1 MKIIEPKVE
10 LWRQEDAKAHVA
22 RCVRVCYGK
31 ETGNDEATVKRLINS
46 KQIADATV
54 CKECIDK
61 LDNETCFVACDVN
74 KEGYVI
80 STYDTLWIKNN
91 GLKEFFKELDL
102 IQPINIMPKEHFY
115 TVFGNVI
122 KDFYSNKEN
131 ENN

>member
-1 MKIIEPKVE
+1 MKLHSIFGINGLARTCLCCGKIIGYTPVGDNVD
-10 LWRQEDAKAHVA
+10 ED
-22 RCVRVCYGK
+22 
-31 ETGNDEATVKRLINS
+31 LSNS

-80 STYDTLWIKNN
+80 STYDTLWIRNN

-122 KDFYSNKEN
+122 KDSYSNKEN
-131 ENN
+131 ENNRT

>member
-1 MKIIEPKVE
+1 MKLHSIFGINGLARTCLCCGKIIGYTPIGNNVD
-10 LWRQEDAKAHVA
+10 EDFS
-22 RCVRVCYGK
+22 
-31 ETGNDEATVKRLINS
+31 NS
-46 KQIADATV
+46 KQIADAIV

-122 KDFYSNKEN
+122 KDFYSNKED
-131 ENN
+131 ENNRT

>member
-1 MKIIEPKVE
+1 MKLHSIFGINGLARTCLCCGKIIGYTPIGDNVD
-10 LWRQEDAKAHVA
+10 ED
-22 RCVRVCYGK
+22 
-31 ETGNDEATVKRLINS
+31 LSNS

-80 STYDTLWIKNN
+80 STYDTLWIRNN

-102 IQPINIMPKEHFY
+102 IQPINIMLKEHFY

-131 ENN
+131 ENNRT

>member
-1 MKIIEPKVE
+1 MKLHSIFGINGLARTCLCCGKIIGYTPIGDNVD
-10 LWRQEDAKAHVA
+10 EDFS
-22 RCVRVCYGK
+22 
-31 ETGNDEATVKRLINS
+31 NS

-122 KDFYSNKEN
+122 KDFYSNKED
-131 ENN
+131 ENSRT

>member
-1 MKIIEPKVE
+1 MKLHSIFGINGLARTCLCCGKIIGYTPIGDNVD
-10 LWRQEDAKAHVA
+10 EDFS
-22 RCVRVCYGK
+22 
-31 ETGNDEATVKRLINS
+31 NS
-46 KQIADATV
+46 KQIADAIV

-80 STYDTLWIKNN
+80 STYDTLWIRNN

-122 KDFYSNKEN
+122 KDEEIRNNK
-131 ENN
+131 

>member
-1 MKIIEPKVE
+1 MKLHSIFGINGLARTCLCCGKIIGYTPIGDNID
-10 LWRQEDAKAHVA
+10 ED
-22 RCVRVCYGK
+22 
-31 ETGNDEATVKRLINS
+31 LSNS

-122 KDFYSNKEN
+122 KDFYNNKED
-131 ENN
+131 ENNRT

>member
-1 MKIIEPKVE
+1 MKLHSIFGINGLARTCLCCGKIIGYTPVGDNVD
-10 LWRQEDAKAHVA
+10 ED
-22 RCVRVCYGK
+22 
-31 ETGNDEATVKRLINS
+31 LSNS
-46 KQIADATV
+46 RQIADATV

-80 STYDTLWIKNN
+80 STYDTLWIRNN

-131 ENN
+131 ENNRT

>member
-1 MKIIEPKVE
+1 MKLHSIFGINGLARTCLCCGKIIGYTPIGDNVD
-10 LWRQEDAKAHVA
+10 EDFS
-22 RCVRVCYGK
+22 
-31 ETGNDEATVKRLINS
+31 NS

-74 KEGYVI
+74 EEGYVI
-80 STYDTLWIKNN
+80 STYNILWIKNN

-122 KDFYSNKEN
+122 KDFYSNKED
-131 ENN
+131 ENNRT

>member
-1 MKIIEPKVE
+1 MKLHSIFGINGLARTCLCCGKIIGYTPVGDNVD
-10 LWRQEDAKAHVA
+10 ED
-22 RCVRVCYGK
+22 
-31 ETGNDEATVKRLINS
+31 LSNS
-46 KQIADATV
+46 KQIAGATV

-80 STYDTLWIKNN
+80 STYDILWIKNN

-102 IQPINIMPKEHFY
+102 IQPINIMLKEHFY

-131 ENN
+131 ENNRT

>member
-1 MKIIEPKVE
+1 MKLHSIFGINGLARTCLCCGKIIGYTPIGDTVD
-10 LWRQEDAKAHVA
+10 ED
-22 RCVRVCYGK
+22 
-31 ETGNDEATVKRLINS
+31 LSNS

-102 IQPINIMPKEHFY
+102 IQPVNIMPKEHFY

-122 KDFYSNKEN
+122 KDFYSNKED
-131 ENN
+131 ENNRT

>member
-1 MKIIEPKVE
+1 MKLHSIFGINGLARTCLCCGKIIGYTPIGDNVD
-10 LWRQEDAKAHVA
+10 ED
-22 RCVRVCYGK
+22 
-31 ETGNDEATVKRLINS
+31 LSNS

-74 KEGYVI
+74 KEGYII

-115 TVFGNVI
+115 TVFDNVI
-122 KDFYSNKEN
+122 KDFYSNKED
-131 ENN
+131 ENNRT

>member
-1 MKIIEPKVE
+1 MKLHSIFGINGLARTCLCCGKIIGYTPVGDNID
-10 LWRQEDAKAHVA
+10 ED
-22 RCVRVCYGK
+22 
-31 ETGNDEATVKRLINS
+31 LSNS

-115 TVFGNVI
+115 TVFDNVI

-131 ENN
+131 ENNRT

>member
-1 MKIIEPKVE
+1 MKLHSIFGINGLARTCLCCGKIIGYTPIGNNVD
-10 LWRQEDAKAHVA
+10 ED
-22 RCVRVCYGK
+22 
-31 ETGNDEATVKRLINS
+31 LSNS

-122 KDFYSNKEN
+122 KDFYSNKED
-131 ENN
+131 ENNRT

>member
-1 MKIIEPKVE
+1 MKLHSIFGINGLARTCLCCGKIIGYTPVGDNVD
-10 LWRQEDAKAHVA
+10 ED
-22 RCVRVCYGK
+22 
-31 ETGNDEATVKRLINS
+31 LSNS

-61 LDNETCFVACDVN
+61 LDNETCFVACDIN
-74 KEGYVI
+74 KEGYII
-80 STYDTLWIKNN
+80 STYDTLWIRNN

-102 IQPINIMPKEHFY
+102 IQPINIMSKEHFY

-131 ENN
+131 ENNRT

>member
-1 MKIIEPKVE
+1 MKLHSIFGINGLARTCLCCGKIIGYTPIGDNVD
-10 LWRQEDAKAHVA
+10 EDFS
-22 RCVRVCYGK
+22 
-31 ETGNDEATVKRLINS
+31 NS

-80 STYDTLWIKNN
+80 STYNILWIKNN

-122 KDFYSNKEN
+122 KDFYSNKED
-131 ENN
+131 ENNRT

>member
-1 MKIIEPKVE
+1 MKLHSIFGINGLARTCLCCGKIIGYTPIGDNVD
-10 LWRQEDAKAHVA
+10 EDFS
-22 RCVRVCYGK
+22 
-31 ETGNDEATVKRLINS
+31 NS

-115 TVFGNVI
+115 TVFGNVV
-122 KDFYSNKEN
+122 KDFYNNQED

>member
-1 MKIIEPKVE
+1 MKLHSIFGINGLARTCLCCGKIIGYTPIGDNVD
-10 LWRQEDAKAHVA
+10 EDFS
-22 RCVRVCYGK
+22 
-31 ETGNDEATVKRLINS
+31 NS

-91 GLKEFFKELDL
+91 GLKEFFKELDS
-102 IQPINIMPKEHFY
+102 IQPINIIPKEHFY
-115 TVFGNVI
+115 SVFGNVV
-122 KDFYSNKEN
+122 KDFYNNKED

>member
-1 MKIIEPKVE
+1 MKLHSIFGINGLARTCLCCGKIIGYTPIGDNVD
-10 LWRQEDAKAHVA
+10 ED
-22 RCVRVCYGK
+22 
-31 ETGNDEATVKRLINS
+31 LSNS

-102 IQPINIMPKEHFY
+102 IQPINIIPKEHFY

-122 KDFYSNKEN
+122 KDFYSNKED
-131 ENN
+131 ENNRT

>member
-1 MKIIEPKVE
+1 MKLHSIFGINGLARTCLCCGKIIGYTPIGDNV
-10 LWRQEDAKAHVA
+10 
-22 RCVRVCYGK
+22 
-31 ETGNDEATVKRLINS
+31 DENLSNS

-74 KEGYVI
+74 KEGYII
-80 STYDTLWIKNN
+80 STYNTLWIKNN

-122 KDFYSNKEN
+122 KDFYSNKED
-131 ENN
+131 ENNRT

>member
-1 MKIIEPKVE
+1 MKLHSIFGINGLARTCLCCGKIIGYTPIGDNVD
-10 LWRQEDAKAHVA
+10 ED
-22 RCVRVCYGK
+22 
-31 ETGNDEATVKRLINS
+31 LSNS

-74 KEGYVI
+74 EEGYVI

-122 KDFYSNKEN
+122 KDFYSNKED
-131 ENN
+131 ENNRT

>member
-1 MKIIEPKVE
+1 MKLHSIFGINGLARTCLCCGKIIGYTPIGDNVD
-10 LWRQEDAKAHVA
+10 EDFS
-22 RCVRVCYGK
+22 
-31 ETGNDEATVKRLINS
+31 NS

-122 KDFYSNKEN
+122 KDFYSNKED

>member
-1 MKIIEPKVE
+1 MKLHSIFGINGLARTCLCCGKIIGYTPIGDNVD
-10 LWRQEDAKAHVA
+10 ED
-22 RCVRVCYGK
+22 
-31 ETGNDEATVKRLINS
+31 LSNS

-115 TVFGNVI
+115 TVFGNVV
-122 KDFYSNKEN
+122 KDFYNNQED

>member
-1 MKIIEPKVE
+1 MKLHSIFGINGLARTCLCCGKIIGYTPIGDNVD
-10 LWRQEDAKAHVA
+10 EDFS
-22 RCVRVCYGK
+22 
-31 ETGNDEATVKRLINS
+31 NS

-115 TVFGNVI
+115 TVFGNAI

-131 ENN
+131 ENNRT

>member
-1 MKIIEPKVE
+1 MKLHSIFGINGLARTCLCCGKIIGYTPIGDNVD
-10 LWRQEDAKAHVA
+10 ED
-22 RCVRVCYGK
+22 
-31 ETGNDEATVKRLINS
+31 LSNS

-115 TVFGNVI
+115 TVFDNVI
-122 KDFYSNKEN
+122 KDFYSNKED
-131 ENN
+131 ENNRT

>member
-1 MKIIEPKVE
+1 MKLHSIFGINGLARTCLCCGKIIGYTPIGDNVD
-10 LWRQEDAKAHVA
+10 EDFS
-22 RCVRVCYGK
+22 
-31 ETGNDEATVKRLINS
+31 NS

-80 STYDTLWIKNN
+80 STYDTIWIKNN

-122 KDFYSNKEN
+122 KDFYSNKED
-131 ENN
+131 ENNRT

>member
-1 MKIIEPKVE
+1 MKLHSIFGINGLARTCLCCGKIIGYTPVGDNVD
-10 LWRQEDAKAHVA
+10 ED
-22 RCVRVCYGK
+22 
-31 ETGNDEATVKRLINS
+31 LSNS

-80 STYDTLWIKNN
+80 STYDTLWIRNN
-91 GLKEFFKELDL
+91 GLKEFFKELDS

-131 ENN
+131 ENNRT

>member
-1 MKIIEPKVE
+1 MKLHSIFGINGLARTCLCCGKIIGYTPIGDNVD
-10 LWRQEDAKAHVA
+10 EDFS
-22 RCVRVCYGK
+22 
-31 ETGNDEATVKRLINS
+31 NS

-61 LDNETCFVACDVN
+61 LDNETCFVACDVD

-122 KDFYSNKEN
+122 KDFYSNKED
-131 ENN
+131 ENNRT

>member
-1 MKIIEPKVE
+1 MKLHSIFGINGLARTCLCCGKIIGYTPIGDNVD
-10 LWRQEDAKAHVA
+10 EDFS
-22 RCVRVCYGK
+22 
-31 ETGNDEATVKRLINS
+31 NS

-115 TVFGNVI
+115 TIFDNVI
-122 KDFYSNKEN
+122 KDFYSNKED
-131 ENN
+131 ENNRT

>member
-1 MKIIEPKVE
+1 MKLHSIFGINGLARTCLCCGKIIGYTPIGDNVD
-10 LWRQEDAKAHVA
+10 EDFS
-22 RCVRVCYGK
+22 
-31 ETGNDEATVKRLINS
+31 NS

-102 IQPINIMPKEHFY
+102 IQPINIIPKEHFY
-115 TVFGNVI
+115 SIFGNVI
-122 KDFYSNKEN
+122 KDFYSNKED
-131 ENN
+131 ENNRT

>member
-1 MKIIEPKVE
+1 MKLHSIFGINGLARTCLCCGKIIGYTPIGDNVD
-10 LWRQEDAKAHVA
+10 EDFS
-22 RCVRVCYGK
+22 
-31 ETGNDEATVKRLINS
+31 NS
-46 KQIADATV
+46 KQIADAIV

-80 STYDTLWIKNN
+80 STYDTLWIRNN

-102 IQPINIMPKEHFY
+102 IQPINIIPKEHFY

-131 ENN
+131 ENNRT

>member
-1 MKIIEPKVE
+1 MKLHSIFGINGLARTCLCCGKIIGYTPIGDNVD
-10 LWRQEDAKAHVA
+10 EDFS
-22 RCVRVCYGK
+22 
-31 ETGNDEATVKRLINS
+31 NS

-122 KDFYSNKEN
+122 KDFYSNKED
-131 ENN
+131 ENNRT

>member
-1 MKIIEPKVE
+1 MKLHSIFGINGLARTCLCCGKIIGYTPVGDTVD
-10 LWRQEDAKAHVA
+10 ED
-22 RCVRVCYGK
+22 
-31 ETGNDEATVKRLINS
+31 LSNS

-80 STYDTLWIKNN
+80 STYDTLWIRNN

-131 ENN
+131 ENNRT

>member
-1 MKIIEPKVE
+1 MKLHPIFGINA
-10 LWRQEDAKAHVA
+10 LA
-22 RCVRVCYGK
+22 RVCICCGK
-31 ETGNDEATVKRLINS
+31 VIGYTPIGDNVDEDLSNS

-122 KDFYSNKEN
+122 KDFYSNKED
-131 ENN
+131 ENNRT

>member
-1 MKIIEPKVE
+1 MKLHPIFGINGLARTCLCCGKIIGYTPIGDNVD
-10 LWRQEDAKAHVA
+10 ED
-22 RCVRVCYGK
+22 
-31 ETGNDEATVKRLINS
+31 LSNS

-122 KDFYSNKEN
+122 KDFYSNKED
-131 ENN
+131 ENNRT

>member
-1 MKIIEPKVE
+1 MKLHSIFGINGLARTCLCCGKIIGYTPIGDNVD
-10 LWRQEDAKAHVA
+10 ED
-22 RCVRVCYGK
+22 
-31 ETGNDEATVKRLINS
+31 LSNS
-46 KQIADATV
+46 KQIAYATV

-131 ENN
+131 ENNRT

>member
-1 MKIIEPKVE
+1 MKLHSIFGINGLARTCLCCGKIIGYTPIGDNVD
-10 LWRQEDAKAHVA
+10 EDFS
-22 RCVRVCYGK
+22 
-31 ETGNDEATVKRLINS
+31 NS

-102 IQPINIMPKEHFY
+102 IQPINIMSKEHFY

-131 ENN
+131 ENNRT

>member
-1 MKIIEPKVE
+1 MKLHSIFGINGLARTCLCCGKIIGYTPIGDNVD
-10 LWRQEDAKAHVA
+10 EDFS
-22 RCVRVCYGK
+22 
-31 ETGNDEATVKRLINS
+31 NS
-46 KQIADATV
+46 KQIADAIV

-102 IQPINIMPKEHFY
+102 IQPINIMPKEHFH

-122 KDFYSNKEN
+122 KDFYSNKED
-131 ENN
+131 ENNRT

>member
-1 MKIIEPKVE
+1 MKLHSIFGINALARTCLCCGKIIGYTPIGDNVD
-10 LWRQEDAKAHVA
+10 EDFS
-22 RCVRVCYGK
+22 
-31 ETGNDEATVKRLINS
+31 NS

-122 KDFYSNKEN
+122 KDFYSNKED
-131 ENN
+131 ENNRT